1 MKTTNKLKC
10 PTEST
15 PPGGLCAAF
24 VICQDEFFCDRLKNV
39 RLDTVW
45 TFFHRCDGHCFSA
58 TTAPPTRAAVDPA
71 ARLASARL
79 VSARRAAAR
88 RATTGRAAIPRS
100 TARHASTSRDAS
112 STRRPR
118 LPATHARSSGHSA
131 REMGRVRG
139 RVGARFMSECAP
151 LHVEEE
157 CAVHPRQLVDDVVR
171 RDGQ

>member
-24 VICQDEFFCDRLKNV
+24 VICQDGFFCDRLKNV

-58 TTAPPTRAAVDPA
+58 TTLPPPTRAAVDRA
-71 ARLASARL
+71 ARLA
-79 VSARRAAAR
+79 SARRAAAR
-88 RATTGRAAIPRS
+88 RATTGRAATPRS

-118 LPATHARSSGHSA
+118 LPATHARSMRSQYVN
-131 REMGRVRG
+131 MGGVRG

-157 CAVHPRQLVDDVVR
+157 RDVHPRQLVDDVVR